1 MYLYTFCGSPVRYL
15 ILRQVCRN
23 KEIPEKFLKLPRF
36 VRRYFFYILR
46 EHFPFLLW
54 PNYLSPLLLIWLHT
68 DCCLS
73 AMGTEPASSLL
84 HLSPPLHACP
94 PIKISGCKQVIFFCG
109 HLFHG
114 SEDLGLNLSL
124 SLTAQKISH
133 LRHFKAKHLQSLAAG
148 NCADLTFSGK
158 AVSAVGP
165 KDVGLD
171 ILTSHFTAAF
181 TCCSQLRQIIN
192 SLEDLKQ

>member
-1 MYLYTFCGSPVRYL
+1 MLYFCCKFVKACLFSCETLKYNFFAHFGLKYLDYASGGDIFCIFTQGAEAAFCGSPVRYL

-46 EHFPFLLW
+46 EHLPFLLW

-73 AMGTEPASSLL
+73 AMATEPASSLL

-94 PIKISGCKQVIFFCG
+94 PIKISGCKQVIFFAAIC
-109 HLFHG
+109 FM
-114 SEDLGLNLSL
+114 GL
-124 SLTAQKISH
+124 KIS
-133 LRHFKAKHLQSLAAG
+133 G
-148 NCADLTFSGK
+148 
-158 AVSAVGP
+158 
-165 KDVGLD
+165 
-171 ILTSHFTAAF
+171 
-181 TCCSQLRQIIN
+181 
-192 SLEDLKQ
+192 